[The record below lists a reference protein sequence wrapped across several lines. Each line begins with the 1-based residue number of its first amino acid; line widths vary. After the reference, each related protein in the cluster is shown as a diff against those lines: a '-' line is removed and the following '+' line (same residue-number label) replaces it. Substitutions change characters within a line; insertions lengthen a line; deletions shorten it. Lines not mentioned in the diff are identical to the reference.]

1 MYVHIHVRVR
11 QLSPQFELLNC
22 VEFRPAGFSLAR
34 VRFDFSKVSNME
46 FTGGSWSPALLPGVG
61 QPQVPVAGGPP
72 PPQGLHCPSWGSEP
86 KNMGEPGNQNF

>member
-46 FTGGSWSPALLPGVG
+46 FTSRWWVEEVSYHRQVGSGA
-61 QPQVPVAGGPP
+61 VATG
-72 PPQGLHCPSWGSEP
+72 
-86 KNMGEPGNQNF
+86 

>member
-22 VEFRPAGFSLAR
+22 AEFRPAGFSLAR

-46 FTGGSWSPALLPGVG
+46 FRNWGMIPQFLPFRGLPLNEVGGCACRRKTMQAAESARQPYIGPA
-61 QPQVPVAGGPP
+61 Q
-72 PPQGLHCPSWGSEP
+72 
-86 KNMGEPGNQNF
+86 F

>member
-22 VEFRPAGFSLAR
+22 AEFRPAGFSLAR

-46 FTGGSWSPALLPGVG
+46 FSI
-61 QPQVPVAGGPP
+61 
-72 PPQGLHCPSWGSEP
+72 
-86 KNMGEPGNQNF
+86 

>member
-11 QLSPQFELLNC
+11 QLSPQVELLNC

-46 FTGGSWSPALLPGVG
+46 LSTIPTGPEQQILTSTKPGTFTE
-61 QPQVPVAGGPP
+61 
-72 PPQGLHCPSWGSEP
+72 QGLEPRCQKLGVKHPGSRY
-86 KNMGEPGNQNF
+86 GRV

>member
-22 VEFRPAGFSLAR
+22 AEFRPAGFSLAR

-46 FTGGSWSPALLPGVG
+46 FTGRCDFGIPFQNWHALLCRHQLG
-61 QPQVPVAGGPP
+61 AT
-72 PPQGLHCPSWGSEP
+72 
-86 KNMGEPGNQNF
+86 